1 MKIIVN
7 EYDSKIQTHSQADE
21 TRMNVEVPQLHQ
33 ASATEDGSYVTLGH
47 CRKECLAKL
56 PAVPFAVPPKRLNHW
71 RKVGCQA
78 RTVAFLH
85 RFGEGH
91 VLRIGKSQQMIL
103 MKNDG

>member
-7 EYDSKIQTHSQADE
+7 EYDSKIQTHLQADE

-56 PAVPFAVPPKRLNHW
+56 PAVPFAVPKAAEPPAEGWLSGADSCLPPSVWRGSCPKNWQIPANDLN
-71 RKVGCQA
+71 
-78 RTVAFLH
+78 
-85 RFGEGH
+85 EE
-91 VLRIGKSQQMIL
+91 
-103 MKNDG
+103 